1 MFERE
6 MMETASAACAASP
19 GSRPLP
25 PISMSPLLDKRLGCT
40 GVTTGR
46 RVRFVMDM
54 DVNRKRSRELEPED
68 VETGNVQT
76 LVAPPST
83 RYVRGCAFH

>member
-6 MMETASAACAASP
+6 MMELASAACAVSP

-25 PISMSPLLDKRLGCT
+25 PISMSPRLDTRLGCT
-40 GVTTGR
+40 GVTTRR
-46 RVRFVMDM
+46 RVRFAMDG
-54 DVNRKRSRELEPED
+54 NRKRVRELEPED

-76 LVAPPST
+76 LVASPST